1 MPPRKSNGPEPGQA
15 PYFVRSNGRGRNV
28 SSASKTRSRPTTTK
42 NTTNGR
48 TGTVRSSAERG
59 ATGRTTSSGAVRSP
73 RLTGRGAVLVI
84 VLSSF
89 AGTMI
94 ANLTSIPAVPG
105 IIFTLACLATA
116 ALVRPVDLLSLSV
129 SPPIAYFV
137 AVVCA
142 ESVLAAG
149 NEGFVRVLILGL
161 AARLAE
167 IAPWLFLGTALV
179 LVIAVFRG
187 LPGNLR
193 TLGDELNGRN

>member
-15 PYFVRSNGRGRNV
+15 PYFVRSNGRGRDV
-28 SSASKTRSRPTTTK
+28 SSAAKTRSRPTTTK
-42 NTTNGR
+42 NTT
-48 TGTVRSSAERG
+48 
-59 ATGRTTSSGAVRSP
+59 TGRTTSSGAVRSP
-73 RLTGRGAVLVI
+73 RLTGRGAVLII
-84 VLSSF
+84 VLGGF

-94 ANLTSIPAVPG
+94 ANLVSIPAVPG

-129 SPPIAYFV
+129 SPPIAYFI

-187 LPGNLR
+187 LPGNIR
-193 TLGDELNGRN
+193 TLGDELNGRS